1 MQRILFTCPSSGRT
15 VPTVQRM
22 TEAKFQ
28 VMVGKFAFRC
38 SSCNE
43 IHHWRKEDAWLE
55 SDSPRASS

>member
-22 TEAKFQ
+22 TAAKFST
-28 VMVGKFAFRC
+28 MAGRYAFRC

-43 IHHWRKEDAWLE
+43 VHHWRKEDAWLE
-55 SDSPRASS
+55 EDSPRASS